1 MSVEW
6 WLGLLLFAFVTTIT
20 PGPNNLLLLAS
31 GMNVGTRRSRPF
43 LAGIVAA
50 FTLLVAA
57 AGLGLAAAVAA
68 APLLESLIRYGGCAY
83 LALLAW
89 KLAGAGPVAEAGG
102 APRLLRFRDGV
113 GFQLLNPKAWMMA
126 LTATALYAP
135 GGATAPLAAV
145 AGVFLLV
152 GAPCNLVWLLGGSLL
167 GRLQQDAARIR
178 QINRLL
184 ALLLLAS
191 VLPVLLGW
199 D

>member
-31 GMNVGTRRSRPF
+31 GMNVGTRRTLPF

-57 AGLGLAAAVAA
+57 AGLGLAAVVTA
-68 APLLESLIRYGGCAY
+68 APVVESLIRYGGCAY

-89 KLAGAGPVAEAGG
+89 KLANAAPAGEVGVT
-102 APRLLRFRDGV
+102 PRLVRFRDGV
-113 GFQLLNPKAWMMA
+113 AFQLLNPKAWMMA

-135 GGATAPLAAV
+135 GGSPSALLAV
-145 AGVFLLV
+145 AGVFLV
-152 GAPCNLVWLLGGSLL
+152 IGAPCNLVWLLGGSLL
-167 GRLQQDAARIR
+167 GRLQADPVRIR
-178 QINRLL
+178 RINRLL
-184 ALLLLAS
+184 ALLLVAS

-199 D
+199 N